1 MGLKSGYWQVA
12 LNQKYKENMTFSTGQ
27 WMWQFAVMTL
37 GLCNAPETFER
48 LLESLLGSL
57 TYNAFLVYL
66 DHVTDVGHT
75 FQEQFT
81 NLQKVFLR
89 LLKAQLKLNPEKC
102 QLFQKKVHYLG
113 HIISPSGVTRDPEKL
128 EAVKNWQRLTD
139 KHQLRSFLW
148 LCTYYRRF
156 IAGFA
161 DIAKPLTRL
170 TEEKQTFE
178 CSLEAETAFK
188 SPKGALCTAHIL
200 GYPRPGEKFIV
211 DTNASNVGIS
221 GVLSQVQDGSKWV
234 VV

>member
-1 MGLKSGYWQVA
+1 MP
-12 LNQKYKENMTFSTGQ
+12 FR
-27 WMWQFAVMTL
+27 
-37 GLCNAPETFER
+37 LCNGPETFEQ
-48 LLESLLGSL
+48 LLESILRGLN
-57 TYNAFLVYL
+57 YDACLVYL

-128 EAVKNWQRLTD
+128 EAVKNWQRPND

-148 LCTYYRRF
+148 LCMYYRRF
-156 IAGFA
+156 IARLV
-161 DIAKPLTRL
+161 DTAKPLTRL
-170 TEEKQTFE
+170 TEEKWTFE

-211 DTNASNVGIS
+211 DTDASNVGIS
-221 GVLSQVQDGSKWV
+221 GLLSQVQDGSEWV